1 MSMGVG
7 TSNQYR
13 TRREESGRGDRDHDH
28 RRCGHGTKPDKE
40 CGTGHAS
47 QYQADHPRRHQH
59 DPDHAHPPTATKTF
73 CRPPYRSTLRHRSAG
88 LPTQI
93 ASLHL
98 LWAHGDVPSG
108 ARPATACP
116 PHDLLDIAA
125 TELNERGTRG
135 WTNLELRT
143 TQTTGTALVRRV
155 TFTYWT
161 PATTTL
167 HPQQISYHTLWAHR
181 ENTDRTALLKL
192 TVGGTVSLAITRL
205 LTRTA
210 GSSFFVRDPAGDHR
224 LPTSFRIFL
233 HTMARGRF

>member
-1 MSMGVG
+1 MGM
-7 TSNQYR
+7 
-13 TRREESGRGDRDHDH
+13 
-28 RRCGHGTKPDKE
+28 
-40 CGTGHAS
+40 
-47 QYQADHPRRHQH
+47 
-59 DPDHAHPPTATKTF
+59 
-73 CRPPYRSTLRHRSAG
+73 CRLVLD
-88 LPTQI
+88 LP
-93 ASLHL
+93 
-98 LWAHGDVPSG
+98 
-108 ARPATACP
+108 TACP

-161 PATTTL
+161 QATTTL
-167 HPQQISYHTLWAHR
+167 HPQRISYHTLWAHL

-192 TVGGTVSLAITRL
+192 TAGGTVSLAITRL

-233 HTMARGRF
+233 HTMAHGRF